1 MKKRLQHKN
10 VLIASLAAV
19 LAGVNLLVVGLYGFF
34 VLKSEAQYIA
44 WMGVI
49 FLPLGVGYFL
59 TPRDRD
65 CSRAMVNCNL
75 LFLVT
80 VTLLNTITWKIW
92 WMLIVLALEVISLLL
107 LEKKWKT

>member
-1 MKKRLQHKN
+1 MKKKLQHKN

-19 LAGVNLLVVGLYGFF
+19 LAGLNLLLVGIYGFF

-49 FLPLGVGYFL
+49 FLALGIGYFL
-59 TPRDRD
+59 SPRDSD
-65 CSRAMVNCNL
+65 CNNAMVNCNL

-80 VTLLNTITWKIW
+80 ITLLNAITWKIW
-92 WMLIVLALEVISLLL
+92 WMLIVLALEVIPLLL
-107 LEKKWKT
+107 LGKKWKP